1 MTVTFTGVGGGATTA
16 CIDGG
21 DGRLVVEDG
30 HSPHI
35 GYEAAMNITFNSV
48 TDYVGPVPAL
58 VGNVNNLE
66 GLRRIDVYRN
76 REGIAGLGGT
86 YKLRFRGETT
96 AAISFQ
102 ATDKEVEA
110 ALIALD
116 TIQALESQGVTGVN
130 VSDWS
135 SDCLLYASPRPRDAT
150 LSRMPS
156 SA

>member
-1 MTVTFTGVGGGATTA
+1 MPADHFGVTGPPEPDSFISVKWN
-16 CIDGG
+16 
-21 DGRLVVEDG
+21 GRLVVEDG

-110 ALIALD
+110 ALKAQREVVVLKA
-116 TIQALESQGVTGVN
+116 QQEVVVLNHS
-130 VSDWS
+130 
-135 SDCLLYASPRPRDAT
+135 LLRAT
-150 LSRMPS
+150 QLYHYYIPLNILNP
-156 SA
+156 

>member
-66 GLRRIDVYRN
+66 GLRRMVWQRGLARYV
-76 REGIAGLGGT
+76 GAG
-86 YKLRFRGETT
+86 
-96 AAISFQ
+96 
-102 ATDKEVEA
+102 
-110 ALIALD
+110 
-116 TIQALESQGVTGVN
+116 
-130 VSDWS
+130 
-135 SDCLLYASPRPRDAT
+135 
-150 LSRMPS
+150 M
-156 SA
+156 